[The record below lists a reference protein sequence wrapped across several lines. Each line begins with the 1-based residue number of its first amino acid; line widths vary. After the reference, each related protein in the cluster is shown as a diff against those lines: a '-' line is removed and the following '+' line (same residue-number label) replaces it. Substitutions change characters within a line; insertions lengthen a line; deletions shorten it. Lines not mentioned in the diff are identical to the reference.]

1 MIIGHMLLYDLLK
14 MMLYAVYQSKELTW
28 GFLLSQNYLQFI
40 QSNGQIES
48 VMMVKS

>member
-28 GFLLSQNYLQFI
+28 GQNYLQFI